1 MDPGLGDPGALLCL
15 LKLLLG
21 FPELGQVERSNLLR
35 LLDLLLVRL
44 DLGLQLGGQLRHP
57 VAVLLVLLQLEA
69 KLLCSSLSF
78 AAPLA

>member
-44 DLGLQLGGQLRHP
+44 DLGL
-57 VAVLLVLLQLEA
+57 
-69 KLLCSSLSF
+69 
-78 AAPLA
+78 

>member
-44 DLGLQLGGQLRHP
+44 DLLLELLDQVAQLLRVLP
-57 VAVLLVLLQLEA
+57 VLVRL
-69 KLLCSSLSF
+69 
-78 AAPLA
+78 